1 MKKIAMT
8 IAAATVLISSA
19 AQARYVPFG
28 ASTRANVERGE
39 NVGMCDLFR
48 FPSPL
53 GASSGIPDWLPCH
66 MI

>member
-19 AQARYVPFG
+19 AQASYVPFG
-28 ASTRANVERGE
+28 ATNRANVERGVS
-39 NVGMCDLFR
+39 VGMCDLVR
-48 FPSPL
+48 FSSPL

-66 MI
+66 LI